1 MQKRLLFSAALSLLF
16 GASFVSANDALIP
29 LRTDT
34 PPVIDGK
41 LDDAVWQQAPSVTG
55 FKTFFPDYG
64 KDMPDPTVVYYAY
77 DRENLYFA
85 FRCFDSEPDK
95 IKTSVT
101 RRDNVRPDDWI
112 CINLDSFNDQQSLY
126 GFYVNPAG
134 IQGDTRF
141 ANGREDDGIDLIWYS
156 AGHIDDKGYTLEIK
170 IPFKSIRFAN
180 REIVEMGVVFER
192 RVSRRAEQGTYPP
205 LKPERGMFFFDA
217 NEADA
222 LARR

>member
-1 MQKRLLFSAALSLLF
+1 MFSAKRILSIFFLLSSLSSLAL
-16 GASFVSANDALIP
+16 ASDELIP

-55 FKTFFPDYG
+55 FKTFYPEYG

-85 FRCFDSEPDK
+85 FRCFDREPDK
-95 IKTSVT
+95 IKTSIT

-141 ANGREDDGIDLIWYS
+141 ANGREDDGIDLI
-156 AGHIDDKGYTLEIK
+156 
-170 IPFKSIRFAN
+170 
-180 REIVEMGVVFER
+180 
-192 RVSRRAEQGTYPP
+192 
-205 LKPERGMFFFDA
+205 
-217 NEADA
+217 
-222 LARR
+222 